1 MKIEEYKLPYRIS
14 KETEDYE
21 EDLEKEGKVIKIYKL
36 KEEYNEKE
44 NFKIKA
50 PRQQKV
56 SVPILQRMIKDMQVE
71 GPQPLEKIGSEV
83 VGSLFDRLKFLK
95 ERIMEVQKAIKEREE
110 MNKRFNEEIDH
121 DIAEMEKILTTI
133 SDREQLREFKLNLT
147 LLRMEKRKENTIFWR
162 DMVSLRKQL
171 KELVEEYETESKI
184 SNLFSRFNFGEQEWK
199 K

>member
-71 GPQPLEKIGSEV
+71 EPQPLEKIGSEV

-110 MNKRFNEEIDH
+110 MNKRVNEEIDH

>member
-1 MKIEEYKLPYRIS
+1 MKIEDYKLPYRIS

-21 EDLEKEGKVIKIYKL
+21 EDSEKEGKVIKIYKL
-36 KEEYNEKE
+36 KEEYKEKE
-44 NFKIKA
+44 DLKIKA

-71 GPQPLEKIGSEV
+71 EPQPLEKIGSEV

-95 ERIMEVQKAIKEREE
+95 ERIMEVQKAIEEREE
-110 MNKRFNEEIDH
+110 MNKRFNEEINH

-171 KELVEEYETESKI
+171 KELIEEYETESKI

>member
-71 GPQPLEKIGSEV
+71 EPQPLEKIGSEV